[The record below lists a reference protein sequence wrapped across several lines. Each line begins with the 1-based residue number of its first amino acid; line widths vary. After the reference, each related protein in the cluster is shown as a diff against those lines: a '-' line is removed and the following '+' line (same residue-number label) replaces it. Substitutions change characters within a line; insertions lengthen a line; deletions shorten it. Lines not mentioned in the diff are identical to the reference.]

1 MSMTE
6 IIRQGIANGDSYA
19 VINKR
24 LADAGFNLKL
34 VPRENNGWTDQEM
47 KEGFIPANSETP
59 DAVHL
64 ADLMKRDISMAG
76 QEKVMWCKD
85 GQYKITWDENGH
97 AIKAVRQNV

>member
-34 VPRENNGWTDQEM
+34 VPRENTGWTEQEM
-47 KEGFIPANSETP
+47 KDGFKEGEPGVVFPA
-59 DAVHL
+59 L
-64 ADLMKRDISMAG
+64 ADMMKRNMKMAG
-76 QEKVMWCKD
+76 MEEEIGCKE
-85 GQYKITWDENGH
+85 GKYKITWNEDGY
-97 AIKAVRQNV
+97 ATKAVRCNV

>member
-34 VPRENNGWTDQEM
+34 VPRENTGWTEQEM
-47 KEGFIPANSETP
+47 KEGFKDCESAR
-59 DAVHL
+59 DVVAL
-64 ADLMKRDISMAG
+64 ADLMKRDVTMAG
-76 QEKVMWCKD
+76 REKVMWCKE
-85 GQYKITWDENGH
+85 GQYKITWDEDGC
-97 AIKAVRQNV
+97 AIKAVRVHV